1 MDSEYALLLHA
12 ACWKWLLKR
21 YAYSIVV
28 DELILKGILGIFFFL
43 FFFPVVSPFGASC
56 KAVLMRPI
64 VDQNI
69 SYKC

>member
-1 MDSEYALLLHA
+1 MRG

-21 YAYSIVV
+21 YAYSNVV
-28 DELILKGILGIFFFL
+28 DELILKGNLGIFFSF
-43 FFFPVVSPFGASC
+43 FFFPVVSPFGASS

-69 SYKC
+69 YYKC